1 MTAKLRCV
9 VFMVLFDED
18 AVKGMEDISH
28 DGKTDVYFFM
38 FQLGDDAL
46 KAMKAIIHDDRT
58 KVYRVRVL
66 AW

>member
-28 DGKTDVYFFM
+28 DGKTDVYFFHVS
-38 FQLGDDAL
+38 A
-46 KAMKAIIHDDRT
+46 R
-58 KVYRVRVL
+58 
-66 AW
+66 

>member
-1 MTAKLRCV
+1 MTARL
-9 VFMVLFDED
+9 MY
-18 AVKGMEDISH
+18 I
-28 DGKTDVYFFM
+28 FFM